1 MRHIVYRARRISGG
15 PWVYGYP
22 HPVEKGNQ
30 RTFVMTTENS
40 SGTLSTVDIIPETLC
55 EATGMKDRTGE
66 MVYEGDIVRY
76 RVTDE
81 RYTKNPRFATL
92 LISYDPTMAKFEAG
106 DIFWQDLNSKRL
118 TVIGNIFDNK
128 YLLEL
133 K

>member
-1 MRHIVYRARRISGG
+1 
-15 PWVYGYP
+15 
-22 HPVEKGNQ
+22 
-30 RTFVMTTENS
+30 
-40 SGTLSTVDIIPETLC
+40 
-55 EATGMKDRTGE
+55 

-81 RYTKNPRFATL
+81 RYTRNPRFATL
-92 LISYDPTMAKFEAG
+92 LISYDPQMARFEAG

-118 TVIGNIFDNK
+118 IVIGNIFDNK